1 MSKHV
6 EVHGRE
12 ERDVGQH
19 DPQNEEWKA
28 EGDIEHIRQLD
39 RQNILLHSLQK
50 SSIHANEFTRHSNRI
65 GNDEKCV
72 SVSDIL
78 NNVINVN
85 IKNLS
90 HVKKKGGFPT
100 RLTAYMEYLMI
111 SVMVQA
117 KRRSGN
123 PMESW
128 EVGHMY
134 RIAQTTYTL
143 ELEFLL
149 KSIFHGMCT

>member
-1 MSKHV
+1 MLKLSIFLHSKNFFSLSKHV

-19 DPQNEEWKA
+19 DAQNEEWKA

-78 NNVINVN
+78 NNVFNVN
-85 IKNLS
+85 I
-90 HVKKKGGFPT
+90 
-100 RLTAYMEYLMI
+100 
-111 SVMVQA
+111 
-117 KRRSGN
+117 
-123 PMESW
+123 
-128 EVGHMY
+128 
-134 RIAQTTYTL
+134 
-143 ELEFLL
+143 
-149 KSIFHGMCT
+149 